1 MHNRD
6 LIWQTRDRLDIK
18 IKDMESSHL
27 TNTIRYIENNIE
39 KYYLKFGK
47 KKVKEYLYNF
57 KQEVRFRKI
66 NKLNSID

>member
-6 LIWQTRDRLDIK
+6 LIWQTKDRQSFK
-18 IKDMESSHL
+18 VKDMESSHL

-47 KKVKEYLYNF
+47 KKVKDYLYTF

-66 NKLNSID
+66 NKLNSM